1 MRNFRPVFRCDED
14 GGEADW
20 EVAPLQT
27 RAPWLPSTLDT
38 EREGGEAALT
48 LEVNTQPFKQCSSL
62 SLVEECRGLTLIGRE
77 VHSVAPP
84 ALLGHKEPA
93 RASN

>member
-1 MRNFRPVFRCDED
+1 MRNFRPVFRCDEN

-27 RAPWLPSTLDT
+27 RAPWLPPTLDT

-48 LEVNTQPFKQCSSL
+48 LEVNTQTFKA
-62 SLVEECRGLTLIGRE
+62 LTLL
-77 VHSVAPP
+77 H
-84 ALLGHKEPA
+84 
-93 RASN
+93 